1 MAISIGDLVK
11 KGKKWAKTAM
21 DRAAA
26 LKPLMNAGA
35 AGGSPEPGTP
45 GRIVT
50 LNDMWDAEKKRRQ
63 LAEQKHVQELN
74 RKGGNF
80 PAGGSGRMGGISFTG
95 AGGRPFSVDKDLLG
109 PGSHGVLVRD
119 LSAARMREASERAAF
134 KALLAEERRMAQ
146 KEKEAKGEWVHRNWG
161 TIMENISKSQEEQ
174 RVERLK
180 LRKER
185 LLKKAEGD
193 ALAKELATMTP
204 SAPRPKAGPGSM
216 SDGKASLAERRA
228 AAGLDPETG
237 KPMPM
242 AAGAPGVK
250 VGRSGTNVNPATG
263 RATGSSEEGSDP
275 GLAIVYGGPR
285 SKVVGDIVEK
295 QMRQSITTGGY
306 NQAVQQQENNRLK
319 EDQNRK
325 RDAEWDEVLEE
336 LDNNPALKAAYK
348 GGKAR
353 RRARL
358 QVLSRR

>member
-1 MAISIGDLVK
+1 MATSIGDLVK

-21 DRAAA
+21 DRASV
-26 LKPLMNAGA
+26 LKPFMNVNATA
-35 AGGSPEPGTP
+35 EGSPEPGTP

-80 PAGGSGRMGGISFTG
+80 PTGGSGRMGGISFTG

-134 KALLAEERRMAQ
+134 KALRAEERRMAQ
-146 KEKEAKGEWVHRNWG
+146 KEKEAKGEWAERNWG
-161 TIMENISKSQEEQ
+161 MIRENILKSREDQ

-180 LRKER
+180 LQRER

-216 SDGKASLAERRA
+216 SDGKASLAERRVN
-228 AAGLDPETG
+228 AGLDPETG

-250 VGRSGTNVNPATG
+250 VGRSGTDVNQATG

-275 GLAIVYGGPR
+275 GLAIVHGGPR
-285 SKVVGDIVEK
+285 SKVVGDITEK
-295 QMRQSITTGGY
+295 QMRQSIATGGY
-306 NQAVQQQENNRLK
+306 NQAAQQQENNRLK
-319 EDQNRK
+319 YEQEK
-325 RDAEWDEVLEE
+325 ARDAEIDQLLEE
-336 LDNNPALKAAYK
+336 LNDTKAAYK

>member
-1 MAISIGDLVK
+1 MANIGDLVK

-26 LKPLMNAGA
+26 LKPFMNANA
-35 AGGSPEPGTP
+35 ATGGSTEPGAP

-74 RKGGNF
+74 KKGGNF

-134 KALLAEERRMAQ
+134 KALRAEERRMAQ
-146 KEKEAKGEWVHRNWG
+146 KESEAKADWIYHNGPAIALQRARNRSTYLQQQKELYLLNQQNAKEAADFAA
-161 TIMENISKSQEEQ
+161 M
-174 RVERLK
+174 
-180 LRKER
+180 
-185 LLKKAEGD
+185 KAKD
-193 ALAKELATMTP
+193 RAA
-204 SAPRPKAGPGSM
+204 APRPKAGPGSV
-216 SDGKASLAERRA
+216 SDGKASLAERQA

-242 AAGAPGVK
+242 AVGAPGVK
-250 VGRSGTNVNPATG
+250 VGRSGTNVNQATG
-263 RATGSSEEGSDP
+263 RATGSAEEGSDP
-275 GLAIVYGGPR
+275 GLAIVHGGPR
-285 SKVVGDIVEK
+285 SKVVGEITEK

-306 NQAVQQQENNRLK
+306 NQAAQQQENNRLK
-319 EDQNRK
+319 YEQEK
-325 RDAEWDEVLEE
+325 ARDAEINQLLEE
-336 LDNNPALKAAYK
+336 LNGTKAAYK